1 MKDSRLDFKVVVPAA
16 QAGDKAA
23 QDAIMEKFY
32 GWSILKAREIARDE
46 ERAADAAVDFWDR
59 MLRQGGI
66 KAYDGKVPFLTWLRV
81 RLRSHTIDWLRK
93 RKQPTV
99 HSYGNS
105 PVNEE
110 ESYEADPVDELI
122 ADEWWDRLRE
132 RLTSR
137 EYDVLAAT
145 IGGSTATEL
154 AHAFGCSVQHVYDVL
169 SAARAKVR
177 EMQDE

>member
-1 MKDSRLDFKVVVPAA
+1 MNAKLDFKVVVPAA

-23 QDAIMEKFY
+23 QDAIMENFY
-32 GWSILKAREIARDE
+32 GWSILQARQIARDE

-66 KAYDGKVPFLTWLRV
+66 RAYDGRVPFLTWLRV

-93 RKQPTV
+93 HRQPTV
-99 HSYGNS
+99 YSYGNS
-105 PVNEE
+105 PVDDTVA
-110 ESYEADPVDELI
+110 YEPDPADELI
-122 ADEWWDRLRE
+122 ADEWWKRLRE
-132 RLTSR
+132 RLSDR
-137 EYDVLAAT
+137 EYDVLSATAA
-145 IGGSTATEL
+145 GCTAVKL
-154 AHAFGCSVQHVYDVL
+154 AHAFGCSTQHVYDVL

>member
-1 MKDSRLDFKVVVPAA
+1 MTGKLDFKTVVPAA

-32 GWSILKAREIARDE
+32 GWSILQARQIARDE

-66 KAYDGKVPFLTWLRV
+66 GAYDGRVPFLTWLRV

-93 RKQPTV
+93 RKQPMIY
-99 HSYGNS
+99 SYGNS
-105 PVNEE
+105 PVDETVA
-110 ESYEADPVDELI
+110 YEPDPADELI
-122 ADEWWDRLRE
+122 ADEWWKRLRE
-132 RLTSR
+132 RLSGR

-145 IGGSTATEL
+145 AGGCTAVEL
-154 AHAFGCSVQHVYDVL
+154 AHAFGCSTQHVYDVL